1 MLDLGQMPRDL
12 DPLVRELERRRRELG
27 HVLRDLGQMPRDLDP
42 LVREL
47 RRRRRELGHVLRDL
61 GQMPRDLDRLVR
73 DLRRG
78 LRDREWLS
86 TECAAF
92 LRLDSF
98 STSLKIG
105 ITYRL
110 AISLVQIVPIHAE
123 Y

>member
-1 MLDLGQMPRDL
+1 LS
-12 DPLVRELERRRRELG
+12 

-42 LVREL
+42 LVRDL
-47 RRRRRELGHVLRDL
+47 RRRRRELSHVLRDL
-61 GQMPRDLDRLVR
+61 SQMPRDLDRLVR

>member
-1 MLDLGQMPRDL
+1 MP
-12 DPLVRELERRRRELG
+12 RELERRWRELS

-47 RRRRRELGHVLRDL
+47 GYVLRDL
-61 GQMPRDLDRLVR
+61 SQMPRDLDRLVR